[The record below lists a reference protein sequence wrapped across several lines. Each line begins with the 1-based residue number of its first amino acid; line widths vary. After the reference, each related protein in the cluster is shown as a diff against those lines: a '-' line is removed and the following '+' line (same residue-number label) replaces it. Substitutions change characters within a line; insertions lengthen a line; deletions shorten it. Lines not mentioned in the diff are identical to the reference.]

1 MDKPEYYDIHT
12 RYYFNDPGTQDNI
25 PDNYDGS
32 ENEID
37 YVNFPHKWICFGIF
51 MLFYVSVCYK
61 RSSFERNTDLNERLV
76 ENQTENNAN
85 IQKTIEKIKK
95 NKISSDDISESDKI
109 CSICLE
115 DFSQEKEIII
125 LDCKHIYHNDCII
138 EWIYKD
144 TTCPLCRS
152 SSLV

>member
-1 MDKPEYYDIHT
+1 MDKSEYYDIHS

-37 YVNFPHKWICFGIF
+37 YVNFPHKWLYFGIF

-61 RSSFERNTDLNERLV
+61 RSGFGRNTDLNERLV
-76 ENQTENNAN
+76 ENENNMN
-85 IQKTIEKIKK
+85 IKKTIEKIKK
-95 NKISSDDISESDKI
+95 NKISSDDITDSDKT

-115 DFSQEKEIII
+115 EFSQEKEIII

-144 TTCPLCRS
+144 TSCPLCRS